1 MRDAFAADL
10 NAALVATGVDPGIAR
25 LVAAEYTE
33 LVDALAEDAAAL
45 IVGRK
50 VVLATG
56 DRPYAAELSQA
67 VAAADAA
74 LHEFRQAAARVQ
86 AAADSLDA

>member
-1 MRDAFAADL
+1 MRNAFAADL

-50 VVLATG
+50 VGLATG
-56 DRPYAAELSQA
+56 DRAYAAELRQA

-74 LHEFRQAAARVQ
+74 LSEFRQAAARVQ